1 MKKIFTLTVVA
12 ATILFSSCNNHEEEL
27 KQLQAKQDSLMQV
40 INERDSIVDE
50 FFNAF
55 SDIQDNLNAIKA
67 KENIINTNAINAENS
82 PEVKDQINQDIQ
94 TIYNLLQE
102 NKEKLK
108 KLEKRLKGAGLKIKA
123 LKKTIATLEK
133 QIMEKDAEINEL
145 KTKLEAMNIQINT
158 LESNVD
164 SLSIENAKKEETI
177 NEQDTELHKAY
188 YVIGTKKELLENGVI
203 TKTGGFV
210 GIGRIAKLRED
221 FNKDYFTTIDIRDV
235 TKIAIYSKKAKIVTT
250 HPAGSYEF
258 KTNEKG
264 DVEALIIKDPDKFW
278 SVSKYLVILAE

>member
-1 MKKIFTLTVVA
+1 MKKSITLLAIASTIF
-12 ATILFSSCNNHEEEL
+12 FSSCNTHEEEL
-27 KQLQAKQDSLMQV
+27 KQMQAKQDSLMQV
-40 INERDSIVDE
+40 LSERDSIVDE

-67 KENIINTNAINAENS
+67 KENIINVNAQNAENS
-82 PEVKDQINQDIQ
+82 PEIKDQINQDIQ
-94 TIYNLLQE
+94 SIYNLLQE

-108 KLEKRLKGAGLKIKA
+108 KLEKRLRGAGLKIKA

-145 KTKLEAMNIQINT
+145 KSKLEAMNIQINT

-164 SLSIENAKKEETI
+164 SLSVENAKKEETI
-177 NEQDTELHKAY
+177 NEQDTELHTAY
-188 YVIGTKKELLENGVI
+188 YVMGNKKELLENGVI

-210 GIGRIAKLRED
+210 GLGRIAKLRED

-235 TKIAIYSKKAKIVTT
+235 KEITIMAKKAKLVTT

-258 KTNEKG
+258 VNNENG
-264 DVEALIIKDPDKFW
+264 VEKLVIKDPDKFW
-278 SVSKYLVILAE
+278 SVSKYLVILTN

>member
-1 MKKIFTLTVVA
+1 MKKIFTWTLVA
-12 ATILFSSCNNHEEEL
+12 ISILFSSCNNHEEEL
-27 KQLQAKQDSLMQV
+27 KQMQAQQDSLMQV

-102 NKEKLK
+102 NKDKLK
-108 KLEKRLKGAGLKIKA
+108 KLEKRLRGAGLKIKA

-145 KTKLEAMNIQINT
+145 KSKLEAMNIQINA

-188 YVIGTKKELLENGVI
+188 YVIGTKKELLKNGVI

-235 TKIAIYSKKAKIVTT
+235 KEITIMSKKAKLLTT

-264 DVEALIIKDPDKFW
+264 HVEALIIKDPDQFW